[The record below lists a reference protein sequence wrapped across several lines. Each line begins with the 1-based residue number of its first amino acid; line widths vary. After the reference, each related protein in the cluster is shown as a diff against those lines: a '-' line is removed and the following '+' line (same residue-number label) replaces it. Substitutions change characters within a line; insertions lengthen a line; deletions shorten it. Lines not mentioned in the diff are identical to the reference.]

1 MSSNSQQKRGNAP
14 RHHLSNTLEKG
25 LSRAAEKF
33 EQSIDNLNE
42 NTQRA
47 KYNAGAAKSPTPPPR
62 KSFTRDKQ
70 TIEIFKLIETDC
82 YDGAGSILVLD
93 LAEKFLFEQGQLRED
108 QITTSVRT
116 TNDLGVERDGLAS
129 HGRILDARRIQS
141 RINKRYKFASGRLPH
156 AKVYGW
162 DKTTFL
168 LKACFV
174 SWAMN
179 PQGVVPFTINL
190 SARAVQGAKN
200 ARAGFAS
207 HLQSRLYNALKRRL
221 GRQPPEFWF
230 VVEEGTAGG
239 YHLHGAIN
247 CGPDKATRKLVR
259 DAFQSFCGLQSAN
272 AVHFGSSGQRLGW
285 AQYCLK
291 HSLRTTWTL
300 GEKSLFACTASIRR
314 DGKASYD
321 PFLDDV
327 RKLSRLKS

>member
-1 MSSNSQQKRGNAP
+1 MASQFTSPKKAQRRIHNALERG
-14 RHHLSNTLEKG
+14 L
-25 LSRAAEKF
+25 AA
-33 EQSIDNLNE
+33 SIAKSEALIDALAKS
-42 NTQRA
+42 TQRA

-70 TIEIFKLIETDC
+70 AIEIFKIFEMDC
-82 YDGAGSILVLD
+82 YDGAGYISVLD
-93 LAEKFLFEQGQLRED
+93 LAEKFLFEQGQLSED
-108 QITTSVRT
+108 HITTSVRT
-116 TNDLGVERDGLAS
+116 TQDLGVERDGLAS

-141 RINKRYKFASGRLPH
+141 RINKRDKFASGRLPDV
-156 AKVYGW
+156 KVYGW

-207 HLQSRLYNALKRRL
+207 HLQSRLHNALKRRL
-221 GRQPPEFWF
+221 GGQPPEFWF

-291 HSLRTTWTL
+291 HSLRTTRTL
-300 GEKSLFACTASIRR
+300 GEKSLFACTSSIRR
-314 DGKASYD
+314 DGKACYNS
-321 PFLDDV
+321 FLDDV
-327 RKLSRLKS
+327 RRLSRLKS